1 MVFFTNLI
9 KNSFINKNEVNFSV
23 GQKVY
28 SKKNG
33 SVCSIIKEIE
43 LNNIKH
49 YELSIENDVYKRE
62 VILSE
67 HALRLDYK
75 LSLIHISEPT
85 RPY

>member
-1 MVFFTNLI
+1 MVFFANLI

-49 YELSIENDVYKRE
+49 FELTIENDVYKRE

-75 LSLIHISEPT
+75 K
-85 RPY
+85 

>member
-1 MVFFTNLI
+1 MQTLDVSMVFFTNLI
-9 KNSFINKNEVNFSV
+9 KNSFIKKNEVNFSV

-49 YELSIENDVYKRE
+49 FELSIENDVYKRE

-75 LSLIHISEPT
+75 K
-85 RPY
+85 

>member
-9 KNSFINKNEVNFSV
+9 KNSFKNKNEVNFSV

-49 YELSIENDVYKRE
+49 FELTIENDVYKRE

-75 LSLIHISEPT
+75 Q
-85 RPY
+85 

>member
-75 LSLIHISEPT
+75 L
-85 RPY
+85 

>member
-49 YELSIENDVYKRE
+49 FELSIENDVYKRE

-67 HALRLDYK
+67 HALRLDYEK
-75 LSLIHISEPT
+75 
-85 RPY
+85 

>member
-28 SKKNG
+28 CKKNG

-49 YELSIENDVYKRE
+49 FELSIENDVYKRE

-75 LSLIHISEPT
+75 K
-85 RPY
+85 

>member
-49 YELSIENDVYKRE
+49 FELSIENDVYKRE

-75 LSLIHISEPT
+75 K
-85 RPY
+85 

>member
-9 KNSFINKNEVNFSV
+9 KNNFINKSEVNFSV

-49 YELSIENDVYKRE
+49 FELSIENDVYKRE

-75 LSLIHISEPT
+75 K
-85 RPY
+85 

>member
-49 YELSIENDVYKRE
+49 FELSIENDVYKRE
-62 VILSE
+62 VIISE

-75 LSLIHISEPT
+75 K
-85 RPY
+85 

>member
-49 YELSIENDVYKRE
+49 FELSIENDVYKRE
-62 VILSE
+62 VIL
-67 HALRLDYK
+67 
-75 LSLIHISEPT
+75 IISSCT
-85 RPY
+85 NRRCCI

>member
-49 YELSIENDVYKRE
+49 FELSIENDVYKRE

-67 HALRLDYK
+67 HALRMDYK
-75 LSLIHISEPT
+75 K
-85 RPY
+85 

>member
-1 MVFFTNLI
+1 MVFLTNLI
-9 KNSFINKNEVNFSV
+9 KNNFINKNEVNFSV

-33 SVCSIIKEIE
+33 SVCSIIREID

-49 YELSIENDVYKRE
+49 FELSIENDVYKRE

-67 HALRLDYK
+67 PALTLDYK
-75 LSLIHISEPT
+75 Q
-85 RPY
+85 

>member
-49 YELSIENDVYKRE
+49 FELSIENDVYKRE

-75 LSLIHISEPT
+75 KSL
-85 RPY
+85 

>member
-75 LSLIHISEPT
+75 K
-85 RPY
+85 

>member
-23 GQKVY
+23 GQIVY

-33 SVCSIIKEIE
+33 SICSIIKEIE

-49 YELSIENDVYKRE
+49 FELSIENDVYKRE

-75 LSLIHISEPT
+75 K
-85 RPY
+85 

>member
-33 SVCSIIKEIE
+33 SICSIIKEIE

-49 YELSIENDVYKRE
+49 FELSIENDVYKRE

-75 LSLIHISEPT
+75 K
-85 RPY
+85 

>member
-33 SVCSIIKEIE
+33 SVCSITKEIE

-49 YELSIENDVYKRE
+49 FELSIENDVYKRE

-75 LSLIHISEPT
+75 K
-85 RPY
+85 

>member
-9 KNSFINKNEVNFSV
+9 KNNFINKSEVNFSV

-49 YELSIENDVYKRE
+49 FELSIENDVYKRE

-75 LSLIHISEPT
+75 Q
-85 RPY
+85 

>member
-9 KNSFINKNEVNFSV
+9 KNNFINKSEVNFSV

-49 YELSIENDVYKRE
+49 FELTIENDVYKRE

-75 LSLIHISEPT
+75 K
-85 RPY
+85 

>member
-49 YELSIENDVYKRE
+49 FELSIENDVYKRE

-75 LSLIHISEPT
+75 L
-85 RPY
+85 

>member
-9 KNSFINKNEVNFSV
+9 KNSFKNKNEVNFSV

-33 SVCSIIKEIE
+33 SVCSIIREID

-49 YELSIENDVYKRE
+49 FELSIENDVYKRE

-75 LSLIHISEPT
+75 Q
-85 RPY
+85 

>member
-1 MVFFTNLI
+1 M
-9 KNSFINKNEVNFSV
+9 
-23 GQKVY
+23 Y

-49 YELSIENDVYKRE
+49 FELSIENDVYKRE

-67 HALRLDYK
+67 YALRMDYK
-75 LSLIHISEPT
+75 L
-85 RPY
+85 

>member
-49 YELSIENDVYKRE
+49 FELSIENDVYKRQ

-75 LSLIHISEPT
+75 L
-85 RPY
+85 

>member
-49 YELSIENDVYKRE
+49 FELSIENDVYKRE

-75 LSLIHISEPT
+75 Q
-85 RPY
+85 

>member
-33 SVCSIIKEIE
+33 SVCSIIREIE

-49 YELSIENDVYKRE
+49 FELSIENDVYKRE

-75 LSLIHISEPT
+75 K
-85 RPY
+85 

>member
-1 MVFFTNLI
+1 MVFFTDLI
-9 KNSFINKNEVNFSV
+9 KNNFIKKREVNFSV
-23 GQKVY
+23 GQKIY

-49 YELSIENDVYKRE
+49 FELSIENDVYKRE

-67 HALRLDYK
+67 HALRMDYK
-75 LSLIHISEPT
+75 K
-85 RPY
+85 

>member
-9 KNSFINKNEVNFSV
+9 KNSFLNKNEVNFSV

-49 YELSIENDVYKRE
+49 FELSIENDVYKRE

-75 LSLIHISEPT
+75 K
-85 RPY
+85 

>member
-1 MVFFTNLI
+1 MVFFANLI

-49 YELSIENDVYKRE
+49 FELSIENDVYKRE

-75 LSLIHISEPT
+75 K
-85 RPY
+85 

>member
-43 LNNIKH
+43 LKNIKH
-49 YELSIENDVYKRE
+49 FELSIENDVYKRE

-75 LSLIHISEPT
+75 K
-85 RPY
+85 

>member
-1 MVFFTNLI
+1 MVFFENLF

-49 YELSIENDVYKRE
+49 FELSIENDVYKRE

-75 LSLIHISEPT
+75 K
-85 RPY
+85 

>member
-9 KNSFINKNEVNFSV
+9 KNSFINKNVVNFSV

-49 YELSIENDVYKRE
+49 FELSIENDVYKRE

-75 LSLIHISEPT
+75 K
-85 RPY
+85 

>member
-1 MVFFTNLI
+1 MVFFSNLI

-49 YELSIENDVYKRE
+49 FELSIENDVYKRE

-75 LSLIHISEPT
+75 K
-85 RPY
+85 

>member
-1 MVFFTNLI
+1 MQTLDVSMVFFTNLI

-49 YELSIENDVYKRE
+49 FELSIENDVYKRE

-75 LSLIHISEPT
+75 Q
-85 RPY
+85 

>member
-9 KNSFINKNEVNFSV
+9 KKSFINKNEVNFSV

-49 YELSIENDVYKRE
+49 FELSIENDVYKRE

-75 LSLIHISEPT
+75 K
-85 RPY
+85 

>member
-49 YELSIENDVYKRE
+49 FELSIENDVYKRE

-67 HALRLDYK
+67 HALRLDFK
-75 LSLIHISEPT
+75 K
-85 RPY
+85 

>member
-1 MVFFTNLI
+1 MVFFTNII

-49 YELSIENDVYKRE
+49 FELSIENDVYKRE

-75 LSLIHISEPT
+75 K
-85 RPY
+85 

>member
-1 MVFFTNLI
+1 MQTLDVSMVFFTNLI

-49 YELSIENDVYKRE
+49 FELSIENDVYKRE

-75 LSLIHISEPT
+75 K
-85 RPY
+85 

>member
-1 MVFFTNLI
+1 MVFFANLI

-67 HALRLDYK
+67 HALRMDYK
-75 LSLIHISEPT
+75 K
-85 RPY
+85 